1 MHYIHRYSIKTLEKI
16 ITFFVLFSLIF
27 LLLTFFFVGKKKG
40 MFEQDYRIRTI
51 LNEGYGL
58 TPGTIVKLAGIEV
71 GTVDSVNFTP
81 ENKVEVVMK
90 IRKKF
95 QEKIRNNSIVS
106 IAREG
111 LAGEKFLNITLG
123 AVDSP
128 ILENE
133 DKISAHMA
141 VEITDIAQK
150 ITPTLEYIE
159 KISDNIFQITEKLV
173 SPEGELSI
181 VLKNIRE
188 ITTELNEGKGSIG
201 YLLKDDRKM
210 YKNAEEVFSTT
221 KRILGNLEMASQ
233 NLEKSA
239 AQAPPT
245 VTKVQETIEEAKK
258 TVEEVKKLIIAAQ
271 KHWLLRG
278 YVQEDET
285 RKKEELPP
293 KKETPQPT
301 EKNSK

>member
-1 MHYIHRYSIKTLEKI
+1 MHYVHRYSIKTLEKI
-16 ITFFVLFSLIF
+16 IAFFVLISLIF
-27 LLLTFFFVGKKKG
+27 LLLAFFFVGKKRG
-40 MFEQDYRIRTI
+40 MFEKDYRLRTI

-81 ENKVEVVMK
+81 ENKVAVVMK

-95 QEKIRNNSIVS
+95 QEKIRSNSSVS
-106 IAREG
+106 ITREG
-111 LAGEKFLNITLG
+111 LAGDKFLNITLG
-123 AVDSP
+123 AINSAV
-128 ILENE
+128 LEDE
-133 DKISAHMA
+133 DRITAHIA
-141 VEITDIAQK
+141 VEITDLAQK

-159 KISDNIFQITEKLV
+159 KISDNIYQITEKLV
-173 SPEGELSI
+173 APQGELSV
-181 VLKNIRE
+181 VLKNIQD
-188 ITTELNEGKGSIG
+188 ITTELKEGKGTIG

-210 YKNAEEVFSTT
+210 YNHVEELFGTT
-221 KRILGNLEMASQ
+221 KNILANLEMASQ

-258 TVEEVKKLIIAAQ
+258 TIEEVKKLVVAAQ

-278 YVQEDET
+278 YIQEDET
-285 RKKEELPP
+285 RKKEESAP
-293 KKETPQPT
+293 KKEIPQPI
-301 EKNSK
+301 EKK